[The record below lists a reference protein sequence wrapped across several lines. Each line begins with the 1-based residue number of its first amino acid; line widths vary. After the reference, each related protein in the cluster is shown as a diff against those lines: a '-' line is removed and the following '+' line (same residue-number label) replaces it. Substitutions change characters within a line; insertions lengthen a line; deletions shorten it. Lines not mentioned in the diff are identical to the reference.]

1 MIVLYIMSNGTP
13 QDNLKQIFKVF
24 DINNDG
30 FISLKELQR
39 IVKDLFHLINEENAD
54 EASQELLAQSGIH
67 CVFQRYNSIFSVFSF
82 QRNGR
87 ES

>member
-13 QDNLKQIFKVF
+13 EENLKQIFRVF

-54 EASQELLAQSGIH
+54 EASQELLAQSGVLKAVHILLYLIH
-67 CVFQRYNSIFSVFSF
+67 IEMPFAMLH
-82 QRNGR
+82 
-87 ES
+87 

>member
-13 QDNLKQIFKVF
+13 EENLKQIFRVF

-54 EASQELLAQSGIH
+54 EASQELLAQSGSCIKLYI
-67 CVFQRYNSIFSVFSF
+67 CLK
-82 QRNGR
+82 NGPLIGKI
-87 ES
+87 

>member
-54 EASQELLAQSGIH
+54 EASQELLAQSGIYTTL
-67 CVFQRYNSIFSVFSF
+67 CLPTDINIWVFSF
-82 QRNGR
+82 Q
-87 ES
+87 

>member
-13 QDNLKQIFKVF
+13 QENLKQIFRVF

-54 EASQELLAQSGIH
+54 EASQELLAQSGCYTTFICLPH
-67 CVFQRYNSIFSVFSF
+67 PPQIVQQNLL
-82 QRNGR
+82 
-87 ES
+87 